1 MPNFKELVTFE
12 YENEY
17 ESAYDLSVKRNFS
30 IPKIYSANGDLQK
43 RWYVYFSFRD
53 PKSGRLKRHTPFYGD
68 ANKYKTK
75 EDRMSVLVIYRKVLL
90 RLLNQGYDP
99 YSNNLELYQSLN
111 RKNNVAVPVDLSN
124 NNLEKPAPL
133 PENTS
138 MTVKEA
144 FEFGMKLKEK
154 LVSPS
159 TKRDYES
166 KIKNL
171 LEWLSVNH
179 PEIKF
184 IPELNKKLVVG
195 FLNDVLLKNSART
208 RNNYKTDL
216 SSIIQVLVDNE
227 IIEQNFVKKIPN
239 LKSTPERNKTYSQNI
254 QEEIFEYLE
263 VQDPILLLY
272 IKFISY
278 NFLRPIEVCRLRV
291 KDIDIK
297 NRRIQFKAK
306 NSPLKTKII
315 PELLWN
321 DLPDLTKLDKEAV
334 LFTPEKIG
342 SEWDTLV
349 DNRRDYFSK
358 RFRKVV
364 KEHFKLGINYGLYS
378 FRHTFITKV
387 YRALLKDSSPFEAK
401 SKLMLITGHSSMT
414 ALEKY
419 LRDIDAELPE
429 DYSTMLKNVDE

>member
-30 IPKIYSANGDLQK
+30 IPKIYSANGDLKK

-53 PKSGRLKRHTPFYGD
+53 PKNGRLKRHTPFYGD

-99 YSNNLELYQSLN
+99 YSDNLELYKSLH
-111 RKNNVAVPVDLSN
+111 RKNIVAVPADLTN
-124 NNLEKPAPL
+124 NNLEKSVPL
-133 PENTS
+133 PEKTS

-144 FEFGMKLKEK
+144 FDFGMKLKEK

-227 IIEQNFVKKIPN
+227 IIEQNFIKKIPN
-239 LKSTPERNKTYSQNI
+239 LKSIPERNKTYSQNI
-254 QEEIFEYLE
+254 QEEIFKYLE
-263 VQDPILLLY
+263 VHDPILLLY

-278 NFLRPIEVCRLRV
+278 NFLRPIEVCRLKV
-291 KDIDIK
+291 KDIDIENK
-297 NRRIQFKAK
+297 RVQFKAK

-315 PELLWN
+315 PELLWTE
-321 DLPDLTKLDKEAV
+321 LPDLTKLDKEAV

-429 DYSTMLKNVDE
+429 DYSTMLKNVHE